1 MDKKPTLE
9 IQRVGKQNLKQYQTN
24 PLTPSPTPPPPQ
36 LSSSSPAT
44 LSPKSE
50 SISTSSTSGSS
61 PKSTKRRHRLQRS
74 RDNFD
79 SDDVV
84 EPVLTTP
91 AQEGPL
97 QVLSV
102 MGGGFV
108 TPPTA
113 AYTKDYIDN
122 AVTTVALPT
131 NLSNNE
137 TKKTTKNTPEPPPT
151 TKEQQMHEKLL
162 ENDGCDK
169 NPPSGKTE
177 KVKHKP
183 HKESKFAEKL
193 RRSFRR
199 AEHKSLE
206 IKRQDKIDA
215 ERCSSLR
222 PLHQQL
228 QNSASIFSLTNLPG
242 LGGHINPALLL
253 DSPDESTPPEF
264 SYRHLSSVATTNSST
279 SLESNFCESPT
290 TSISYWAWHMNNN
303 NMGGEV
309 STHTN
314 PNSNNTNNRNLNAPT
329 QQELGSSGVGSR
341 NKRLE
346 QQSSSKSDQGGGGS
360 EHPNVTADSR
370 SCSTASESSTAA
382 KLTKLQNFLFKSSN
396 ESSRSIQGHSN
407 EGFTISSFNSSSGEW
422 ENLCNF
428 PSTSQN
434 VTLTEDSSQ
443 FPLST
448 EEESGHKKENLSDSN
463 GSLRNYYQYT
473 LASPSNPFLPEIT
486 ARTYHSTYEE
496 EEEDRELEE
505 ELDSNVTSVKYRIG
519 CHSAQLPTPNYSRTG
534 SQESTHSDY
543 AGGAYGGSTARYD
556 SSNSSLCNA
565 ATTTTST
572 PGKHKRKLFSL
583 STPTKLDFPNTTT
596 AQVSSSNSQASQQS
610 NVSKTSSSCNL
621 VRSLNPFLPSTTVT
635 SSSPPQRTSSSSSL
649 NKQQRMGPFK
659 QQAVTSPIAIP
670 GSSNIMSTHGHHGS
684 SSGSTQMSGSGPLK
698 DLNARREE
706 FLKAT
711 MQICLVVSPPS
722 SRLQLKSK
730 SLTHLD
736 GLESEM
742 VCNHAKNSNTTL
754 ASITSTLSTAYPLS
768 SPSSLSPPL
777 PQYHAPSGGSN
788 VKPQPQQ
795 QRPLSPVRSSL
806 HPKLYSS
813 TRLAASRRTPTIYTQ
828 APQQPPQPSALA
840 PNTTK
845 SLPNNLNSPTSLQQ
859 HHHHHPLHHHHHP
872 YQGHYEATLSSC
884 NTTTT
889 TSACCHSRICSSH
902 IGSAPCS
909 SSNLLQQQQMS
920 SHHHYHT
927 NKFQSDVVASSASN
941 VATTTI
947 SSSSPSSSSQHTL
960 KPLALPL
967 PPTADNNATIITSY
981 GSLGAA
987 DQMGSGSISSTSSLY
1002 PYSHGGGGGGLTPTS
1017 TTSTTLASHKKKSS
1031 FLQRK
1036 KPILTRSEVS
1046 SSEYF
1051 LVSFCN
1057 ESGCQD
1063 EEFFPAT
1070 KGVTLAN
1077 ALSQALRKRN
1087 LSFSQ
1092 LTITD
1097 SYDNNQPS
1105 AFLEA
1110 GTSPLQTSLDENT
1123 EVENLAGHH
1132 LFVNDKDS
1140 TRKTLQKA
1148 ASFGSRARP
1157 PRLLSSASTDESSEI
1172 NITGKQPKQRW
1183 SGLFGVKNPQQSQ
1196 LCELLNSYSKNGV
1209 PQKTP
1214 ATLNFDHPD
1223 LDNAIEYLDKMHKSW
1238 TDIVECGGMN
1248 DAEMRI
1254 QTAIWE
1260 LVTTEVDYIHCLQTV
1275 TDLFLACL
1283 ESAQEE
1289 GLLKEVD
1296 QHRLFANIRDI
1307 CEANLKFW
1315 TLYLYPMVAHS
1326 IQTREPLRYG
1336 FFQPGFIAF
1345 ANLFAPY
1352 KKYCAEQS
1360 SCQFYCKE
1368 LNRTNSVFTSYLAWC
1383 EAQKMCNRLRLADIL
1398 VRPMQRLTKYSLL
1411 LTAIKKHMTDIEEIE
1426 ALETMIHT
1434 TENFVFSVN
1443 NHLTTRQ
1450 ENERLKG
1457 VMARIESYDVVD
1469 TNNEHLEKMIKQYSQ
1484 MFDLCAPMKGCAS
1497 QHVRHLFMEGD
1508 HKYKDN
1514 LGKADV
1520 HCFLLTDMLLVCK
1533 SIAKKGLGTLKV
1545 IRQPYLTDRL
1555 IVQHSNNILSCVY
1568 LNEFQVAVNAFTL
1581 QCSEA
1586 QKWYEALKRARVI
1599 YTRLKQSSIS
1609 TATNWEGMRFG
1620 GSMISAG
1627 TVDSLGVKK
1636 SPLNSSI
1643 CSHVTSANNS
1653 HSGSVEWNDSR
1664 NISVEFDKTNSL
1676 SSDEGCAYLGAHGF
1690 PLKGKPVTTI
1700 SPQKLKVNTSSSNT
1714 LTVQPLNHLG
1724 QSLPNL
1730 NLHHSHTNNTLLV
1743 PGAANTSSTQSGNLL
1758 LSPSHRGISY
1768 PPPSPTRVPL
1778 RRGMAFSSSI
1788 KYPPLLKTRNITSQ
1802 NSINW
1807 HQIPATPTPTSPQS
1821 QHTSPSRQALAPN
1834 TPDNVSVTSN
1844 SSSNLAV
1851 NTLTESEAVASGSSS
1866 QQQQQQSNPI
1876 ILSTQLSNSTET
1888 DV

>member
-1 MDKKPTLE
+1 MDKKPTLGE
-9 IQRVGKQNLKQYQTN
+9 QRVGTNFQQNR
-24 PLTPSPTPPPPQ
+24 PQ
-36 LSSSSPAT
+36 QQLEFLSSSSPSLACK
-44 LSPKSE
+44 PE
-50 SISTSSTSGSS
+50 SISNSPSPRSTR
-61 PKSTKRRHRLQRS
+61 RRHRLQRS
-74 RDNFD
+74 TDNFD
-79 SDDVV
+79 SDDA
-84 EPVLTTP
+84 ENFLNSRP
-91 AQEGPL
+91 GPQ
-97 QVLSV
+97 QVSGV

-113 AYTKDYIDN
+113 AYTRDYIDN
-122 AVTTVALPT
+122 AVTTVAVLT
-131 NLSNNE
+131 NNE
-137 TKKTTKNTPEPPPT
+137 STKPGSAHPSSEQPPATTK
-151 TKEQQMHEKLL
+151 QMHEKLL

-169 NPPSGKTE
+169 TPPSSKGDKGKA
-177 KVKHKP
+177 HKP

-206 IKRQDKIDA
+206 IKRQDKLDA
-215 ERCSSLR
+215 ERCGGLR

-264 SYRHLSSVATTNSST
+264 AYRHLSSVATTNSST

-309 STHTN
+309 STANSN
-314 PNSNNTNNRNLNAPT
+314 PNSNQANRNLTAPSQT
-329 QQELGSSGVGSR
+329 EVGASGTGNR
-341 NKRLE
+341 ANRRLE
-346 QQSSSKSDQGGGGS
+346 QQSSSKSEQGGGGGGGAD
-360 EHPNVTADSR
+360 HPSVTADSR

-382 KLTKLQNFLFKSSN
+382 KLTRLQNFLFKSSN

-428 PSTSQN
+428 PSTSQSVAHN
-434 VTLTEDSSQ
+434 EDTGQ
-443 FPLST
+443 FPLAMEP
-448 EEESGHKKENLSDSN
+448 EEASRNKKENLSDSN

-543 AGGAYGGSTARYD
+543 AGGAYGGLSGSNRYD
-556 SSNSSLCNA
+556 SSNSSLA
-565 ATTTTST
+565 TTST

-583 STPTKLDFPNTTT
+583 STPTKLDFPHNTTQPAIT
-596 AQVSSSNSQASQQS
+596 SSSQTSSQHS
-610 NVSKTSSSCNL
+610 NASKTTSSSSSCNL

-670 GSSNIMSTHGHHGS
+670 TATGQHQSYFYHHSNSPQQ
-684 SSGSTQMSGSGPLK
+684 QMSGSGPLR

-736 GLESEM
+736 GLQSEL
-742 VCNHAKNSNTTL
+742 VSNTSD
-754 ASITSTLSTAYPLS
+754 AVV
-768 SPSSLSPPL
+768 
-777 PQYHAPSGGSN
+777 Q
-788 VKPQPQQ
+788 
-795 QRPLSPVRSSL
+795 
-806 HPKLYSS
+806 
-813 TRLAASRRTPTIYTQ
+813 
-828 APQQPPQPSALA
+828 
-840 PNTTK
+840 
-845 SLPNNLNSPTSLQQ
+845 
-859 HHHHHPLHHHHHP
+859 
-872 YQGHYEATLSSC
+872 
-884 NTTTT
+884 
-889 TSACCHSRICSSH
+889 
-902 IGSAPCS
+902 S
-909 SSNLLQQQQMS
+909 SS
-920 SHHHYHT
+920 
-927 NKFQSDVVASSASN
+927 SAI
-941 VATTTI
+941 AAI

-967 PPTADNNATIITSY
+967 PAGGSSYADNNAAATTTSTTTATLSY

-987 DQMGSGSISSTSSLY
+987 DQMGSGSMSSTSSLY
-1002 PYSHGGGGGGLTPTS
+1002 PYSHGSSGGAGGGGGCLTPTS
-1017 TTSTTLASHKKKSS
+1017 STSLSNTAASHKKKSS

-1063 EEFFPAT
+1063 EFFPAA

-1097 SYDNNQPS
+1097 SYDNNQTS
-1105 AFLEA
+1105 AFLGA
-1110 GTSPLQTSLDENT
+1110 GSSPLQISLDENT

-1132 LFVNDKDS
+1132 LFVSDKDS
-1140 TRKTLQKA
+1140 SKKTLQKA

-1157 PRLLSSASTDESSEI
+1157 PRLLSSASTDESSEV

-1209 PQKTP
+1209 PQRTP

-1238 TDIVECGGMN
+1238 TDFVECSSMN
-1248 DAEMRI
+1248 DVEMRI

-1283 ESAQEE
+1283 ESVQEE

-1326 IQTREPLRYG
+1326 IQTREPLRIG

-1360 SCQFYCKE
+1360 TCQFYCKE
-1368 LNRTNSVFTSYLAWC
+1368 LNRTNSLFTSYLAWC

-1426 ALETMIHT
+1426 ALETMIQT
-1434 TENFVFSVN
+1434 TEHFVCSVN

-1469 TNNEHLEKMIKQYSQ
+1469 TNNEHLEKMIKQHSQ

-1568 LNEFQVAVNAFTL
+1568 VNEFQVAVNAFTL

-1586 QKWYEALKRARVI
+1586 QKWYEALKRARTI
-1599 YTRLKQSSIS
+1599 YTRMKQSSIS
-1609 TATNWEGMRFG
+1609 TATNWEAMRFG

-1724 QSLPNL
+1724 QSLPDL
-1730 NLHHSHTNNTLLV
+1730 NLHHSHTNLYHTYSNNTLLV

-1778 RRGMAFSSSI
+1778 RRGMAFSNSI
-1788 KYPPLLKTRNITSQ
+1788 KYPPLEKTRKLTSQ

-1851 NTLTESEAVASGSSS
+1851 NTLTESEAASGGS
-1866 QQQQQQSNPI
+1866 QQQLQQQQSNPI

>member
-742 VCNHAKNSNTTL
+742 VCNHAKNSNT
-754 ASITSTLSTAYPLS
+754 
-768 SPSSLSPPL
+768 
-777 PQYHAPSGGSN
+777 
-788 VKPQPQQ
+788 
-795 QRPLSPVRSSL
+795 
-806 HPKLYSS
+806 
-813 TRLAASRRTPTIYTQ
+813 
-828 APQQPPQPSALA
+828 
-840 PNTTK
+840 
-845 SLPNNLNSPTSLQQ
+845 
-859 HHHHHPLHHHHHP
+859 
-872 YQGHYEATLSSC
+872 
-884 NTTTT
+884 
-889 TSACCHSRICSSH
+889 
-902 IGSAPCS
+902 
-909 SSNLLQQQQMS
+909 
-920 SHHHYHT
+920 
-927 NKFQSDVVASSASN
+927 SDVVASSASN

>member
-1 MDKKPTLE
+1 MDKKPTLGE
-9 IQRVGKQNLKQYQTN
+9 QRVGTNFQQNR
-24 PLTPSPTPPPPQ
+24 PQ
-36 LSSSSPAT
+36 QQLEFLSSSSPSLACK
-44 LSPKSE
+44 PE
-50 SISTSSTSGSS
+50 SISNSPSPRSTR
-61 PKSTKRRHRLQRS
+61 RRHRLQRS
-74 RDNFD
+74 TDNFD
-79 SDDVV
+79 SDDA
-84 EPVLTTP
+84 ENFLNSRP
-91 AQEGPL
+91 GPQ
-97 QVLSV
+97 QVSGV

-113 AYTKDYIDN
+113 AYTRDYIDN
-122 AVTTVALPT
+122 AVTTVAVLT
-131 NLSNNE
+131 NNE
-137 TKKTTKNTPEPPPT
+137 STKPGSAHPSSEQPPATTK
-151 TKEQQMHEKLL
+151 QMHEKLL

-169 NPPSGKTE
+169 TPPSSKGDKGKA
-177 KVKHKP
+177 HKP

-206 IKRQDKIDA
+206 IKRQDKLDA
-215 ERCSSLR
+215 ERCGGLR

-264 SYRHLSSVATTNSST
+264 AYRHLSSVATTNSST

-309 STHTN
+309 STANSN
-314 PNSNNTNNRNLNAPT
+314 PNSNQANRNLTAPSQT
-329 QQELGSSGVGSR
+329 EVGASGTGNR
-341 NKRLE
+341 ANRRLE
-346 QQSSSKSDQGGGGS
+346 QQSSSKSEQGGGGGGGAD
-360 EHPNVTADSR
+360 HPSVTADSR

-382 KLTKLQNFLFKSSN
+382 KLTRLQNFLFKSSN

-428 PSTSQN
+428 PSTSQSVAHN
-434 VTLTEDSSQ
+434 EDTGQ
-443 FPLST
+443 FPLAMEP
-448 EEESGHKKENLSDSN
+448 EEASRNKKENLSDSN

-543 AGGAYGGSTARYD
+543 AGGAYGGLSGSNRYD
-556 SSNSSLCNA
+556 SSNSSLA
-565 ATTTTST
+565 TTST

-583 STPTKLDFPNTTT
+583 STPTKLDFPHNTTQPAIT
-596 AQVSSSNSQASQQS
+596 SSSQTSSQHS
-610 NVSKTSSSCNL
+610 NASKTTSSSSSCNL

-670 GSSNIMSTHGHHGS
+670 TATGQHQSYFYHHSNSPQQ
-684 SSGSTQMSGSGPLK
+684 QMSGSGPLR

-736 GLESEM
+736 GLQSEL
-742 VCNHAKNSNTTL
+742 VSNT
-754 ASITSTLSTAYPLS
+754 
-768 SPSSLSPPL
+768 
-777 PQYHAPSGGSN
+777 
-788 VKPQPQQ
+788 
-795 QRPLSPVRSSL
+795 
-806 HPKLYSS
+806 
-813 TRLAASRRTPTIYTQ
+813 
-828 APQQPPQPSALA
+828 
-840 PNTTK
+840 
-845 SLPNNLNSPTSLQQ
+845 
-859 HHHHHPLHHHHHP
+859 
-872 YQGHYEATLSSC
+872 
-884 NTTTT
+884 
-889 TSACCHSRICSSH
+889 
-902 IGSAPCS
+902 
-909 SSNLLQQQQMS
+909 
-920 SHHHYHT
+920 
-927 NKFQSDVVASSASN
+927 
-941 VATTTI
+941 
-947 SSSSPSSSSQHTL
+947 
-960 KPLALPL
+960 
-967 PPTADNNATIITSY
+967 
-981 GSLGAA
+981 
-987 DQMGSGSISSTSSLY
+987 
-1002 PYSHGGGGGGLTPTS
+1002 
-1017 TTSTTLASHKKKSS
+1017 
-1031 FLQRK
+1031 
-1036 KPILTRSEVS
+1036 VS

-1063 EEFFPAT
+1063 EFFPAA

-1097 SYDNNQPS
+1097 SYDNNQTS
-1105 AFLEA
+1105 AFLGA
-1110 GTSPLQTSLDENT
+1110 GSSPLQISLDENT

-1132 LFVNDKDS
+1132 LFVSDKDS
-1140 TRKTLQKA
+1140 SKKTLQKA

-1157 PRLLSSASTDESSEI
+1157 PRLLSSASTDESSEV

-1209 PQKTP
+1209 PQRTP

-1238 TDIVECGGMN
+1238 TDFVECSSMN
-1248 DAEMRI
+1248 DVEMRI

-1283 ESAQEE
+1283 ESVQEE

-1326 IQTREPLRYG
+1326 IQTREPLRIG

-1360 SCQFYCKE
+1360 TCQFYCKE
-1368 LNRTNSVFTSYLAWC
+1368 LNRTNSLFTSYLAWC

-1426 ALETMIHT
+1426 ALETMIQT
-1434 TENFVFSVN
+1434 TEHFVCSVN

-1469 TNNEHLEKMIKQYSQ
+1469 TNNEHLEKMIKQHSQ

-1568 LNEFQVAVNAFTL
+1568 VNEFQVAVNAFTL

-1586 QKWYEALKRARVI
+1586 QKWYEALKRARTI
-1599 YTRLKQSSIS
+1599 YTRMKQSSIS
-1609 TATNWEGMRFG
+1609 TATNWEAMRFG

-1724 QSLPNL
+1724 QSLPDL
-1730 NLHHSHTNNTLLV
+1730 NLHHSHTNLYHTYSNNTLLV

-1778 RRGMAFSSSI
+1778 RRGMAFSNSI
-1788 KYPPLLKTRNITSQ
+1788 KYPPLEKTRKLTSQ

-1851 NTLTESEAVASGSSS
+1851 NTLTESEAASGGS
-1866 QQQQQQSNPI
+1866 QQQLQQQQSNPI